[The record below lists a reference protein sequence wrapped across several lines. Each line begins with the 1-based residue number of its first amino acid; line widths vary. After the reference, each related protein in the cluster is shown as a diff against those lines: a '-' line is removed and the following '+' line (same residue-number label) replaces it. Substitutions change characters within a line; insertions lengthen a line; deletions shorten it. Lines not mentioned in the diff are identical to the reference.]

1 MIAKQTT
8 GTASSSGKMV
18 DYALRENGLK
28 HPNEKVNIV
37 FQNGCYGSHAEIK
50 EQMKMAM
57 ELNKGKCK
65 TPMFHAI
72 FSLAENEKLSKD
84 QELNLAE
91 KLVREFKL
99 ENCIVLGVKHASP
112 ENKDHYH
119 FIVCLPPIDGKAIPN
134 MFKSKM
140 RLMEIARSCELKF
153 GIKQVETPKIEK
165 GNHLRLRNNERF
177 EKAKVDLRKALVG
190 TKSMVDFIQKM
201 NKAGYCLHKG
211 RGLGIVENATGIYY
225 KASDLG
231 LSLQKIEKI
240 IDFNQG
246 LERKVSGQPL
256 HMGSDYQRNYNSTAH
271 DTSSMGKEQS
281 SYGLIENLIYELLR
295 VPEGGVYY
303 GGSISPSETEEEKR
317 KRLRRKRGI
326 GR

>member
-1 MIAKQTT
+1 MISKQTT
-8 GTASSSGKMV
+8 GAASSSGKMV

-28 HPNEKVNIV
+28 HPDEKVDII

-50 EQMKMAM
+50 EQMKIAL
-57 ELNKGKCK
+57 ELNKGKSK
-65 TPMFHAI
+65 SPMFHAI
-72 FSLAENEKLSKD
+72 FSLSENEQLTKE
-84 QELNLAE
+84 QELALSE
-91 KLVREFKL
+91 KLVKEFKL
-99 ENCIVLGVKHASP
+99 ENSIVLGVKHASP

-119 FIVCLPPIDGKAIPN
+119 FIVCLPPIDGKATPN

-140 RLMEIARSCELKF
+140 RLMEISRSCELEF
-153 GIKQVETPKIEK
+153 GLKQVETPKIEK
-165 GNHLRLRNNERF
+165 GNRQRSRNNERF
-177 EKAKVDLRKALVG
+177 EKAKVDLRKALIG

-201 NKAGYCLHKG
+201 NKAGYCLLKG

-246 LERKVSGQPL
+246 LERQVSGQPL
-256 HMGSDYQRNYNSTAH
+256 YMGSDYQRNYNSTAH
-271 DTSSMGKEQS
+271 DTSSMKQEQS

-303 GGSISPSETEEEKR
+303 GGSIPPSETEEEKR